1 MFTWCWSWEYW
12 RLPDKELK
20 AYAIK
25 KHGVFETE
33 EAAINDAASQPYEES
48 SCSFQ
53 VWEIK

>member
-12 RLPDKELK
+12 GLPDKELI

-33 EAAINDAASQPYEES
+33 EAAMKDATSQPYEETGCFS
-48 SCSFQ
+48 
-53 VWEIK
+53 VLGIK